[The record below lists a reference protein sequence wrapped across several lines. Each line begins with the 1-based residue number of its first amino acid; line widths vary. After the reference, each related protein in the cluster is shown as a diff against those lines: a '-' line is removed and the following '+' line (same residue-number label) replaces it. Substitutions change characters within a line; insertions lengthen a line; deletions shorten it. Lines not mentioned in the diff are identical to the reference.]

1 MAQCSLC
8 SRAVAAAG
16 AIAGALAS
24 KDATAALRLVLA
36 ALVSFAVPAES
47 AAADG
52 VARACNEQYWS
63 KNRDA
68 GVPLH
73 ANKHSKPY
81 VLEGLQCILGAACIL
96 CSRTGVCC
104 SNVES

>member
-24 KDATAALRLVLA
+24 RDATAALRLVLA
-36 ALVSFAVPAES
+36 ALVW
-47 AAADG
+47 
-52 VARACNEQYWS
+52 VARACNERYWS
-63 KNRDA
+63 KICGA

-73 ANKHSKPY
+73 AVQIFSHMGSAR
-81 VLEGLQCILGAACIL
+81 LTWSSSHCMQ
-96 CSRTGVCC
+96 
-104 SNVES
+104 